1 MDTEA
6 RWRQPESSLNE
17 LLAELHA
24 RAVALWPE
32 RIVAYLRQ
40 LRSAEA
46 DRATLPVRI
55 DELCEGVRAVLRARS
70 TPLAAGPSMPDVVT
84 VRSHCV
90 LRAAEI
96 IKQRYQQPL
105 TTSTLAAELGRDRS
119 YLATLFRRETGQTL
133 HRYITDVRLQD
144 AAERILQGEK
154 IEAVA
159 LQVGYRS
166 KKSFYRQF
174 RARTGLTPTAFRRLH
189 ASALSPS

>member
-1 MDTEA
+1 MDPEA
-6 RWRQPESSLNE
+6 LWRPPESSLNE

-24 RAVALWPE
+24 RSVALWPE
-32 RIVAYLRQ
+32 RIVAYLRR
-40 LRSAEA
+40 LRAADA

-55 DELCEGVRAVLRARS
+55 DELCDAVRAVLHARS
-70 TPLAAGPSMPDVVT
+70 APVDGRLSMPNVVA

-90 LRAAEI
+90 MRAAEI
-96 IKQRYQQPL
+96 IRQRYQQPL
-105 TTSTLAAELGRDRS
+105 TTSTLAAELGRERS

-133 HRYITDVRLQD
+133 HHYITDVRLHD

-189 ASALSPS
+189 AAAPGEL